1 MGFAKRNKMI
11 FLVVLAC
18 LFLGGGVWLYWF
30 LSSHGFSAREKPTKL
45 EALLARHARRI
56 ATPGGA
62 RDLKNPLDPTPL
74 NIAEARDHFADHCA
88 ICHANNG
95 SGKTQINSGLYPP
108 APDMRERETQDLT
121 DGEIFYIIKNG
132 IRFTGMPGWGGED
145 EENWKLVLF
154 IRHLPELT
162 PQEIEFMNEI
172 NGLEKESES
181 EKSASP
187 EQEKSKP
194 HGH

>member
-1 MGFAKRNKMI
+1 MDFVKRKKTVFLAGFA
-11 FLVVLAC
+11 LL
-18 LFLGGGVWLYWF
+18 LLGGGGWLYWF

-45 EALLARHARRI
+45 EAFLARHARRI
-56 ATPGGA
+56 ATPAGA
-62 RDLKNPLDPTPL
+62 RDLKNPLNPTPL
-74 NIAEARDHFADHCA
+74 DIAEARDHFADHCA

-95 SGKTQINSGLYPP
+95 IGKTQINAGLYPP
-108 APDMRERETQDLT
+108 APDMREKQTQDLT

-154 IRHLPELT
+154 IRHLPKLT
-162 PQEIEFMNEI
+162 PKEIELMNEI
-172 NGLEKESES
+172 NGLEKEGGN
-181 EKSASP
+181 EKSSVP
-187 EQEKSKP
+187 EQEESKP

>member
-1 MGFAKRNKMI
+1 MALHRRRTIWG
-11 FLVVLAC
+11 
-18 LFLGGGVWLYWF
+18 LFLAAVLLGGVWVYWF
-30 LSSHGFSAREKPTKL
+30 VSSHGFSARDKPSVF
-45 EALLARHARRI
+45 EAYLARHARQI
-56 ATPGGA
+56 ATPRGA
-62 RDLKNPLDPTPL
+62 RESKNPLSPTEL
-74 NIAEARDHFADHCA
+74 DIAEARDHFADHCA

-108 APDMRERETQDLT
+108 APDMRERQTQDLA

-154 IRHLPELT
+154 IRHLPSLT
-162 PQEIEFMNEI
+162 AREIELMNEI
-172 NGLEKESES
+172 NALEKEGGS
-181 EKSASP
+181 EKTSTP
-187 EQEKSKP
+187 QHEQSKP